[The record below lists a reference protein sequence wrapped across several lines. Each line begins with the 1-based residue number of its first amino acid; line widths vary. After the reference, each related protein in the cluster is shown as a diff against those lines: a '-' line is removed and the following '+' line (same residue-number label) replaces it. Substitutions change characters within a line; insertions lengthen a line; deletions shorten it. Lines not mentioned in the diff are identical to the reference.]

1 MAHDQGEACIYVKQS
16 VLRELEQER
25 CRLKWQLSRAL
36 QTSDTCAAELEAS
49 KAKVKDLLTIVE
61 LNKGVAGLPVA
72 VQRSHDRD
80 VKRRAELDSLHY
92 TNQQQCQRY
101 VDLALRSMN
110 RRVRF
115 RQQRV
120 VFQSLQQVVQLR
132 TRRRGAL
139 LRLHTR
145 IRLRILRQSLYGW
158 KQVDGDCTIESA
170 KVYPVQLSQ
179 PALLTVNDVPC
190 SRSIRVQA
198 KCDYEQIRRW
208 QLLRKMWRN
217 WERAVRWKRRQR
229 DLLILPSQRLVRS
242 VFVTWASR
250 IGLLRQGRISLRRL
264 LVRHNRRLLQLGLT
278 RFRLRCAETS
288 AHEWA
293 EVLKTAHNAT
303 EEERKLRADVQSS
316 AACELHTVYVRE
328 QQRQQQL
335 SELQAQ
341 RREALAQREC
351 KYRAWMILR
360 CYVIQLRKK
369 TAIAVQFQKLQH
381 HQRVMRR
388 FLTSWKNEARRS
400 KRIKTL
406 LSTRDERRNYSTKA
420 SCFKLLV
427 WTLRR
432 SRQQRF
438 RLRALMFKLQ
448 RLWLMR
454 GWLGLRIRSAVQ
466 ECKAAAHVEMWQ
478 FSQQVEATQASYLGD
493 IRRSRRSALKFQV
506 TCALVMADKNQEK
519 LLRRVLRSWS
529 THTATHARRRR
540 ALKRLMCRTRGQA
553 LRSALG
559 KWVLLDQYAS
569 TRSSQLDQFRQTRR
583 HRVVV
588 LGFIMWKRFTHQ
600 KLLSKLATY
609 RLRSCSR
616 VWCHWHYLRQQ
627 RARCLGRFLKRTRG
641 RWQRQAFQSWKIKND
656 QQVEVRANRYAAE
669 HELVSRLWRR
679 WIGYVAFRLQNQRRQ
694 QQKVLARARN
704 SLQRTILS
712 TVFVS
717 WSTSWRRD
725 QSQEKLIV
733 RAFRRNVG
741 QIRARRCLQAWL
753 QYSKLMARRRA
764 AVRRLYH
771 RHCIRSLGIKW
782 RHWIRASM
790 SATITRLEAVTIRTQ
805 EQVHK
810 VVRSTGRASILRR
823 IIRKWRLVSVEATRQ
838 QRRRDL
844 FTEKRQYM
852 ALQGTMRRWQTRITS
867 CSLSKQR
874 RTLRLLLNRLQL
886 SLERQAFRLWERRAR
901 AHTLFERDRVSA
913 ELFRRS
919 EVRVLV
925 LTEKIQTERERR
937 IVFSAWRSIAF
948 RKKTIWKFLH
958 SILLKYQQRLLQM
971 SWSWWTSHTRTQRGV
986 THLNVMIA
994 QRLKAA
1000 AWRKLTQ
1007 MYHHHGL
1014 RVTGARL
1021 AGAIRHKTVLRHAWG
1036 HWKRIDNIV
1045 SSHAALEEAKASS
1058 TQSMLALK
1066 EVFARRHHKKRVLTE
1081 LFAIWKQQTAHIKC
1095 FRHQLCVALGRLVE
1109 ATPVYHFHKWRTI
1122 IERQS
1127 YLDLLLSRVVK
1138 RQRIRK
1144 MRSALGHWRRWAR
1157 EMVHRQQ
1164 LEQTEHALSHQ
1175 REVSAKRIAVV
1186 K

>member
-1 MAHDQGEACIYVKQS
+1 
-16 VLRELEQER
+16 
-25 CRLKWQLSRAL
+25 
-36 QTSDTCAAELEAS
+36 
-49 KAKVKDLLTIVE
+49 
-61 LNKGVAGLPVA
+61 
-72 VQRSHDRD
+72 
-80 VKRRAELDSLHY
+80 
-92 TNQQQCQRY
+92 
-101 VDLALRSMN
+101 
-110 RRVRF
+110 
-115 RQQRV
+115 
-120 VFQSLQQVVQLR
+120 
-132 TRRRGAL
+132 
-139 LRLHTR
+139 
-145 IRLRILRQSLYGW
+145 
-158 KQVDGDCTIESA
+158 
-170 KVYPVQLSQ
+170 
-179 PALLTVNDVPC
+179 
-190 SRSIRVQA
+190 
-198 KCDYEQIRRW
+198 
-208 QLLRKMWRN
+208 MWRN

-406 LSTRDERRNYSTKA
+406 LSTRDERQNYSTKA